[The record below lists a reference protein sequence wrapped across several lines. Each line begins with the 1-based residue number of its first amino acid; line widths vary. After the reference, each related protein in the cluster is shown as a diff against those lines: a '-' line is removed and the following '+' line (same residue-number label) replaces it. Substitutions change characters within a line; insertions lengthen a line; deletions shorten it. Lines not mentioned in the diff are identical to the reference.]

1 MKDELTEMQ
10 SANALNL
17 DEAAEEYA
25 PDFSD
30 SIASKAAVDAI
41 RDAFK
46 AGAKWN
52 MKDIELIIH
61 WFDHIAQIAND
72 RKTANGVVMTPEDAL
87 DEIKAL
93 ARDAAFYVENNK

>member
-1 MKDELTEMQ
+1 MKEEPTKLERFI
-10 SANALNL
+10 
-17 DEAAEEYA
+17 DEAANEYA

-41 RDAFK
+41 RDAYK
-46 AGAKWN
+46 AGAKRMAEQLN
-52 MKDIELIIH
+52 QELIKE
-61 WFDHIAQIAND
+61 WFEHIVQIAND

-93 ARDAAFYVENNK
+93 ARDAAYYVENNK